1 MPKRSSAALS
11 GVKHAHPDAALRST
25 AKRTGPVT
33 RFPGKVRVP
42 FALCLPPGL
51 HVTLQRTADRLGI
64 KRGDVICEL
73 LVQYADRLTIKG
85 GM

>member
-1 MPKRSSAALS
+1 MPKRSSTALS
-11 GVKHAHPDAALRST
+11 RVTHAHPDAALRST
-25 AKRTGPVT
+25 AKRGPKT

-64 KRGDVICEL
+64 KRGDVLCEL
-73 LVQYADRLTIKG
+73 LVQYADRLTVK
-85 GM
+85 

>member
-1 MPKRSSAALS
+1 MR
-11 GVKHAHPDAALRST
+11 GVKHANPDAALR
-25 AKRTGPVT
+25 KRTGPVT

>member
-1 MPKRSSAALS
+1 MRKRPSAALRR
-11 GVKHAHPDAALRST
+11 VTHATPSAARRGP
-25 AKRTGPVT
+25 AKVRGPVT

-64 KRGDVICEL
+64 KRGDVLCEL
-73 LVQYADRLTIKG
+73 LVQYADALNVAGR
-85 GM
+85 